1 MSFTEQVLQV
11 PLLPLP
17 KVINVLRVTRQELVR
32 LARTQSFL
40 EGVSFFKSHARGLGI
55 SGAFVVLQIC
65 RDKAR
70 TIVRRLHS
78 LGAAHTGGIRVL
90 TEHGAETYQLEDV
103 LEEEP
108 SEDQWK
114 VACADM
120 AQQMIQNNMEYIR
133 MHEIKTMSDRL
144 ARLQR
149 CADVLRVYNSLR
161 ATASISNAAGP
172 GPSAATGSHAEH
184 LDVRLFEGLQY
195 ALGQPAMQED
205 IWAAWCMELRRF
217 LWAAESGQ
225 LIARHGYL
233 KQAAQ
238 PQSQPQE
245 PIEQKQ
251 RHLDQEHNCSGSIRG
266 LGQEPEGC
274 MDAHLQQQLQRQS
287 KLASSTPAE
296 GNHAQTQVPAEVL
309 PGCLLPPAL
318 PANPD
323 QPQVKLEND
332 TTWDAVK
339 QPWTDDRGRQRETED
354 VKAASKGL
362 TGPTDT
368 VCVGELR
375 DIPGDAP
382 AAAAPASDPGGTR
395 GRGHYIDDK
404 PEREG
409 PERWPSGGNL
419 EQQECKQGAA
429 LPLTTDTA
437 PSDGQQGQL
446 QGRSASQSL
455 PSPRQQQA
463 PMAPSPRWQ
472 QNNTGDTKGLS
483 QRAAAQPLPR
493 TQQSSRTDSRSLSDL
508 QGRPMRK
515 SRSRSRS
522 CSAGREIH
530 GRVRGSR
537 SRSRSRSPSP
547 QFRSARDG
555 RGNRPAVPGGRKFA
569 LGGDYRCRMPPHG
582 SWNKEE
588 WAREVHRF
596 LQRQPGGSAEVAM
609 LLRAGLAVPSHVLR
623 TSGRSPAAFLCGFPH
638 LWAVSGGAYMVLTAL
653 PGHAAAAA
661 GPALPAL
668 DGNKVGRTSGS
679 SERSVKGPDSAT
691 GGQRIEWSQGVQTEA
706 AIVNRITDY
715 LREVP
720 QGIRFSKLRS
730 HGFNIPNKVLG
741 GRSVR
746 AWAQQFSHLWTI
758 TDSFIKLREQRDEPA
773 R

>member
-1 MSFTEQVLQV
+1 
-11 PLLPLP
+11 
-17 KVINVLRVTRQELVR
+17 
-32 LARTQSFL
+32 
-40 EGVSFFKSHARGLGI
+40 
-55 SGAFVVLQIC
+55 
-65 RDKAR
+65 
-70 TIVRRLHS
+70 
-78 LGAAHTGGIRVL
+78 
-90 TEHGAETYQLEDV
+90 
-103 LEEEP
+103 
-108 SEDQWK
+108 
-114 VACADM
+114 M

-455 PSPRQQQA
+455 PSPRQQ
-463 PMAPSPRWQ
+463 
-472 QNNTGDTKGLS
+472 
-483 QRAAAQPLPR
+483 
-493 TQQSSRTDSRSLSDL
+493 
-508 QGRPMRK
+508 
-515 SRSRSRS
+515 
-522 CSAGREIH
+522 
-530 GRVRGSR
+530 RVRGSR